1 MFLYFFLLSF
11 TSFAQ
16 DYSIDSIFV
25 TSKQSIPQKSETSS
39 TFTITKDD
47 IERNPKANLLELLS
61 QVPGID
67 ISTTGI
73 QGGESSI
80 FIRGAEARHTLI
92 LIDGVRSFD
101 PTSIGRTFNASILDL
116 VNIER
121 IEILKGNQS
130 VLYGSDAIG
139 GVINIITKLGSQ
151 NKLIKLSTGNFNQVS
166 AGFGTDYNKFSYS
179 LIAQKKNSEFDD
191 TIKGEEK
198 DKKQSIMG
206 QLGFL
211 YEFNRILSQTSI
223 VLNHSSFDTDKFDY
237 TVNKPIDDN
246 NASNKIEHGQLS
258 QKVDY
263 RLNQNSHI
271 EADLHLMRIERD
283 IKYDN
288 GTSYETSEYSG
299 FNYGID
305 LKLHHD
311 NETSKTIY
319 GFYSQTESYKD
330 NDIKSKY
337 LNQNDFYFNKH
348 IRLNDKHHFDFGAR
362 ATNNEYFGTHVV
374 YGVGYKMIM
383 NSYFLRVGHHTGFK
397 APTIYQLRA
406 KENAYGAIGNEDLS
420 PEKSRDYEISFG
432 EESSLYKA
440 ELTAFYNEVDEFIDF
455 NQGYQNL
462 YKVIYKGVEFN
473 GMRKISNLNVGASFT
488 LLDLKTTASKKLARR
503 PRQSYSTFLDWNL
516 KKQNTFGLYYK
527 LQGERIDYQG
537 STEIKL
543 DKYQIVDLKYQ
554 WKKKNIKIG
563 LIVGNFLN
571 QSYEIVKG
579 YSTLDRNYQLSI
591 DYSY

>member
-191 TIKGEEK
+191 TIKG
-198 DKKQSIMG
+198 
-206 QLGFL
+206 
-211 YEFNRILSQTSI
+211 
-223 VLNHSSFDTDKFDY
+223 
-237 TVNKPIDDN
+237 
-246 NASNKIEHGQLS
+246 
-258 QKVDY
+258 
-263 RLNQNSHI
+263 
-271 EADLHLMRIERD
+271 
-283 IKYDN
+283 
-288 GTSYETSEYSG
+288 
-299 FNYGID
+299 
-305 LKLHHD
+305 
-311 NETSKTIY
+311 
-319 GFYSQTESYKD
+319 
-330 NDIKSKY
+330 
-337 LNQNDFYFNKH
+337 
-348 IRLNDKHHFDFGAR
+348 
-362 ATNNEYFGTHVV
+362 
-374 YGVGYKMIM
+374 
-383 NSYFLRVGHHTGFK
+383 
-397 APTIYQLRA
+397 
-406 KENAYGAIGNEDLS
+406 
-420 PEKSRDYEISFG
+420 
-432 EESSLYKA
+432 
-440 ELTAFYNEVDEFIDF
+440 
-455 NQGYQNL
+455 
-462 YKVIYKGVEFN
+462 
-473 GMRKISNLNVGASFT
+473 
-488 LLDLKTTASKKLARR
+488 
-503 PRQSYSTFLDWNL
+503 
-516 KKQNTFGLYYK
+516 
-527 LQGERIDYQG
+527 
-537 STEIKL
+537 
-543 DKYQIVDLKYQ
+543 
-554 WKKKNIKIG
+554 
-563 LIVGNFLN
+563 
-571 QSYEIVKG
+571 
-579 YSTLDRNYQLSI
+579 
-591 DYSY
+591 